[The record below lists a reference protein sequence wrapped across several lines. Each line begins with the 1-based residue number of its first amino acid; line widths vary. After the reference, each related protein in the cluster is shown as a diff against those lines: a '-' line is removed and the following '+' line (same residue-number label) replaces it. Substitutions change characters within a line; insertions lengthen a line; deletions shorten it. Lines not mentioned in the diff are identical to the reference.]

1 MRIAE
6 VHLFQKDL
14 PVKGG
19 SYRTAKSG
27 DLYVLDSTIVE
38 LVTDT
43 GLRGYGET
51 VPLGPT
57 YQPQFAAGARAAIA
71 QMAPAL
77 IGQKPL
83 QIENVRTVMDNA
95 LAGHN
100 YAKAAIDIAL
110 WDLSGKAYG
119 ARVCDLLGGAVRESV
134 PSYYASGIV
143 SPDEAARI
151 AKEKTAQGY
160 PRIQLKVGGRPID
173 IDIEAIKKVAEV
185 LPAGVRFA
193 VDANRGWTVRD
204 TMFVSNQC
212 RDINFIMEQ
221 PLNTLDEIA
230 VARNLIH
237 HPIYI
242 DEMSEDLG
250 AVVRT
255 IGSGIADGFG
265 LKVTRLGGLSVMRTV
280 RDLCALRSMPHT
292 CDDSWGGDIIAAACV
307 AIGATVRPELSE
319 GVWLAAPYIEEHYDS
334 RNGID
339 IVNGWIKVP
348 EGPGLGIVPD
358 EGVFGA
364 PVASWG

>member
-1 MRIAE
+1 MRISE
-6 VHLFQKDL
+6 VHVYQKNL

-19 SYRTAKSG
+19 SYRTARSG
-27 DLYVLDSTIVE
+27 DLPLLDATIVE

-43 GLRGYGET
+43 GVRGYGET
-51 VPLGPT
+51 VPLGST
-57 YQPQFAAGARAAIA
+57 YQPQHPAGARAAIA
-71 QMAPAL
+71 QVAPRL
-77 IGQKPL
+77 IGENPL
-83 QIENVRTVMDNA
+83 RIESARTTMDDA

-110 WDLSGKAYG
+110 WDLAGKAYG

-173 IDIEAIKKVAEV
+173 EDIEAIRKVAEV
-185 LPAGVRFA
+185 LPRGVRFA

-204 TMFVSNQC
+204 IIFVSNQC
-212 RDINFIMEQ
+212 RDINFVMEQ

-230 VARNLIH
+230 VARPLIN
-237 HPIYI
+237 HPIYL
-242 DEMSEDLG
+242 DENTEDLG
-250 AVVRT
+250 AVVRA
-255 IGSGIADGFG
+255 IGQGLADGFG

-280 RDLCALRSMPHT
+280 RDLCALRSLPHT

-319 GVWLAAPYIEEHYDS
+319 GVWLADPYIEQHYDS
-334 RNGID
+334 TNGIR
-339 IVNGWIKVP
+339 IENGWIKVP

-364 PVASWG
+364 PVASFC

>member
-6 VHLFQKDL
+6 IHVYQKDL

-27 DLYVLDSTIVE
+27 DLHTLDATIVE

-43 GLRGYGET
+43 GLKGYGET

-57 YQPQFAAGARAAIA
+57 YQPQFAAGARAAIG
-71 QMAPAL
+71 QMAPSM
-77 IGQKPL
+77 IGQNPL
-83 QIENVRTVMDNA
+83 QIDNVRTTMDNA

-100 YAKAAIDIAL
+100 YAKAALDIAL

-151 AKEKTAQGY
+151 AKEKTAQGF

-204 TMFVSNQC
+204 IMFVSNQC

-230 VARNLIH
+230 IARPLIH

-250 AVVRT
+250 AVVRV

-280 RDLCALRSMPHT
+280 RDLCALRSLPHT

-319 GVWLAAPYIEEHYDS
+319 GVWLADPYIEEHYDS
-334 RNGID
+334 TNGVRIE
-339 IVNGWIKVP
+339 NGWIKVP
-348 EGPGLGIVPD
+348 EGPGLGVVPD
-358 EGVFGA
+358 EGIFGA
-364 PVASWG
+364 PVASFG

>member
-1 MRIAE
+1 MRISE
-6 VHLFQKDL
+6 IHVYQKDL

-27 DLYVLDSTIVE
+27 DLFSLDATIVE
-38 LVTDT
+38 VITDT
-43 GLRGYGET
+43 GIKGYGET

-57 YQPQFAAGARAAIA
+57 YQPEFPAGARAAIF
-71 QMAPAL
+71 QIAPSL
-77 IGQKPL
+77 IGRDPL
-83 QIENVRTVMDNA
+83 QIESCRTAMDNA
-95 LAGHN
+95 LNGFN
-100 YAKAAIDIAL
+100 GAKAAFDIAL
-110 WDLSGKAYG
+110 WDISGKAYG

-151 AKEKTAQGY
+151 AKEKTAEGY

-173 IDIEAIKKVAEV
+173 VDIEAIRKVAEV
-185 LPAGVRFA
+185 LPSGVRFA
-193 VDANRGWTVRD
+193 VDANRGWNVRD
-204 TMFVSNQC
+204 IMFVSNQC

-221 PLNTLDEIA
+221 PLNSLEEVAIA
-230 VARNLIH
+230 RKLIS

-242 DEMSEDLG
+242 DEMSTGLD
-250 AVVRT
+250 AVVRV
-255 IGSGIADGFG
+255 IGEGMADGFG

-280 RDLCALRSMPHT
+280 RDLCALRSLPHT

-319 GVWLAAPYIEEHYDS
+319 GVWLAAPYIAEHYDS
-334 RNGID
+334 KNGIN
-339 IVNGWIKVP
+339 IENGWIKVP

-364 PVASWG
+364 PVQSFG

>member
-6 VHLFQKDL
+6 IHVYQKDL

-27 DLYVLDSTIVE
+27 DLPLLDATIVE
-38 LVTDT
+38 LMTDT

-71 QMAPAL
+71 QMAPSL
-77 IGQKPL
+77 IGENPL
-83 QIENVRTVMDNA
+83 QIENVRTTMDSA

-151 AKEKTAQGY
+151 AKAKTAEGY
-160 PRIQLKVGGRPID
+160 PRIQLKVGGRPVD
-173 IDIEAIKKVAEV
+173 VDIEAIKKVAEV
-185 LPAGVRFA
+185 LPRGVRFA
-193 VDANRGWTVRD
+193 VDANRGWNVRD
-204 TMFVSNQC
+204 IMFVSNQC

-230 VARNLIH
+230 IARPLIH
-237 HPIYI
+237 HPIYL
-242 DEMSEDLG
+242 DENTEDLG
-250 AVVRT
+250 VVVRA
-255 IGSGIADGFG
+255 ISQGITDGFG

-280 RDLCALRSMPHT
+280 RDLCALRSLPHT

-307 AIGATVRPELSE
+307 AIGATVKPELSE
-319 GVWLAAPYIEEHYDS
+319 GVWLADAYIEEHYDPE
-334 RNGID
+334 NGIK
-339 IVNGWIKVP
+339 VENGWIKVP
-348 EGPGLGIVPD
+348 TGPGLGLVIEP
-358 EGVFGA
+358 GRFGK

>member
-1 MRIAE
+1 MRVTE
-6 VHLFQKDL
+6 VHVYQKDL
-14 PVKGG
+14 PVTGG
-19 SYRTAKSG
+19 LYRTAKSG
-27 DLYVLDSTIVE
+27 DLSTLDSTIVE

-57 YQPQFAAGARAAIA
+57 YQPQFAAGARAAIR
-71 QMAPAL
+71 QMAPSL
-77 IGQKPL
+77 VGQNPL
-83 QIENVRTVMDNA
+83 QVENVRTTMDNA

-100 YAKAAIDIAL
+100 YAKAALDIAL

-134 PSYYASGIV
+134 PSYYAAGIV
-143 SPDEAARI
+143 APDEAARI
-151 AKEKTAQGY
+151 ARAKTAEGY

-173 IDIEAIKKVAEV
+173 VDIEAIKRVAEV
-185 LPAGVRFA
+185 LPSGVRFA

-230 VARNLIH
+230 IARPLIH

-250 AVVRT
+250 AVVRV

-307 AIGATVRPELSE
+307 AIGATVKPELSE
-319 GVWLAAPYIEEHYDS
+319 GVWLADPYIEEHYDPI
-334 RNGID
+334 NGIR
-339 IVNGWIKVP
+339 IENGWIKVP
-348 EGPGLGIVPD
+348 EGPGLGLEIEPGRF
-358 EGVFGA
+358 GV
-364 PVASWG
+364 PVASFG